1 MSFFACCVGVN
12 CIVRS
17 MIVGKVLM
25 YDVRRI
31 ADYIGGEKLENVI
44 GFWEKYEFISIENG
58 NPMLIEDFINNHDN
72 CYYSFTRYSNDEMY
86 YDIYCGDLETYEKLS
101 TLHSLGYFDL

>member
-1 MSFFACCVGVN
+1 MSFFACYIGVN

-17 MIVGKVLM
+17 MIVGKTLTYVVQRIDD
-25 YDVRRI
+25 YVREDKPDR
-31 ADYIGGEKLENVI
+31 VI

-58 NPMLIEDFINNHDN
+58 NPVLIEEFIHSHDN
-72 CYYSFTRYSNDEMY
+72 CYYSFTRYSNDEIY
-86 YDIYCGDLETYEKLS
+86 YDVYCGDLETYEKLS